1 MRGVVGRVWFGVWLG
16 CFTAAAA
23 QLPPEILMDKY
34 LRQAEQL
41 VREKD
46 YPGARAA
53 MEKLVALHQEH
64 ALEPVPDDH
73 FRYAQVWS
81 SLGVPERAI
90 ESLVRYLKLRGR
102 EAEHYEQA
110 LDLMNQAEAEKARVE
125 AETALPATQA
135 GQAPPAPKP
144 AETSRSAAAH
154 RQEVSS
160 TGPGGQGI
168 GADYSKCAEL
178 FNNPLETGGDFY
190 IIRSGPFVPDR
201 LRFIPFDLQKDGYIE
216 VHEDLVVSR
225 ETRKVDGGTE
235 TTIHYASPPLDM
247 LESLKS
253 GKRIRVMVNAHQAGL
268 SGDGDTKPKPAKVV
282 IKRDEDGNISEI
294 IEELP
299 DNKNDISDLY
309 TSLLE
314 NRTTFE
320 IKNGQC
326 VPIRLSFQ
334 VRSTTG
340 YTAESVT
347 HFTPLCRDFIEL
359 FEENP
364 QLTHAISKQIN
375 DEVVEAIRLQRGNVL
390 SSHRLEAFPPIRIRR
405 EFIGKKWSPKS
416 RITSQILRTLL
427 AYHAGTKLP
436 LFEQIRLEI
445 FPVVHAYGTV
455 ADCDHAGLGPFI
467 RDDSLWAGDE
477 DRKATSGDTS
487 GEGHGSPAAEQ
498 ESAGKAF
505 APAVRSEKDGG
516 SVSAGEAVGSSGT
529 GASLDAPSGNTGAAS
544 GGGPC
549 QVPGYPNP
557 PGGVSNLGFS
567 WCPASVSLQVRSF
580 ALQAA
585 GAECAIATGSSSTPE
600 QIEARRREIRAACDR
615 LSALGQGNCQCPPG
629 LRQ

>member
-326 VPIRLSFQ
+326 VPIRLSMV
-334 VRSTTG
+334 VRSSTK
-340 YTAESVT
+340 YAAESVT
-347 HFTPLCRDFIEL
+347 HYTPLCRDVIEL

-364 QLTHAISKQIN
+364 QLTYAIGKQIN
-375 DEVVEAIRLQRGNVL
+375 DDVVKTFDLHLKSRQQLLGRYRYEL
-390 SSHRLEAFPPIRIRR
+390 FPPKRIIE
-405 EFIGKKWSPKS
+405 EFIGKKWHPKS
-416 RITSQILRTLL
+416 AIASLPLRTHLG
-427 AYHAGTKLP
+427 YHAGTKLP
-436 LFEQIRLEI
+436 LLEQIRLEI
-445 FPVVHAYGTV
+445 FPIVHAYATV
-455 ADCDHAGLGPFI
+455 ADCDYAGLGPFI

-477 DRKATSGDTS
+477 DRKATSG
-487 GEGHGSPAAEQ
+487 EKHGSPMAGQ
-498 ESAGKAF
+498 ESAGKAS
-505 APAVRSEKDGG
+505 APAGRSEKNGG
-516 SVSAGEAVGSSGT
+516 SVLAGEAVGSSGT

-557 PGGVSNLGFS
+557 PGGVANLGFS

-585 GAECAIATGSSSTPE
+585 GAQCAIATGSSSTPE
-600 QIEARRREIRAACDR
+600 QIEERRREIRAACDR

-629 LRQ
+629 LR

>member
-1 MRGVVGRVWFGVWLG
+1 MRGVFGRVWFGVWLG

-125 AETALPATQA
+125 AETELPAKQA
-135 GQAPPAPKP
+135 DPAPPAPKA
-144 AETSRSAAAH
+144 AETSGSAAAR

-160 TGPGGQGI
+160 TSPGGEGK

-190 IIRSGPFVPDR
+190 IIRSGPSVPDR
-201 LRFIPFDLQKDGYIE
+201 LRFIPFDLQKDGSIE

-253 GKRIRVMVNAHQAGL
+253 GKRIRVMVNAHRAGL

-299 DNKNDISDLY
+299 DNKNDISALY

-326 VPIRLSFQ
+326 VPIRLSMV
-334 VRSTTG
+334 VRSSTK
-340 YTAESVT
+340 YAAEGVT
-347 HFTPLCRDFIEL
+347 HYTPLCRDVIEL
-359 FEENP
+359 IEENP
-364 QLTHAISKQIN
+364 QLTYAIGKQIN
-375 DEVVEAIRLQRGNVL
+375 DDVVKTFDFHINTPQQL
-390 SSHRLEAFPPIRIRR
+390 SSRYRYEQFPPKRIIE
-405 EFIGKKWSPKS
+405 EFIGKKWHPKS
-416 RITSQILRTLL
+416 AITSLTLRTLL
-427 AYHAGTKLP
+427 GYHAGTKLP
-436 LFEQIRLEI
+436 LLEQIRLEI
-445 FPVVHAYGTV
+445 FPVVHAYATV
-455 ADCDHAGLGPFI
+455 ADCDRAGLGPFI

-477 DRKATSGDTS
+477 DRKATSG
-487 GEGHGSPAAEQ
+487 EKHGSPMAGQ
-498 ESAGKAF
+498 ESAGKAS
-505 APAVRSEKDGG
+505 APAGRSEKNGG
-516 SVSAGEAVGSSGT
+516 SVLAGEAVGSSGT

-557 PGGVSNLGFS
+557 PGGVANLGFS

-585 GAECAIATGSSSTPE
+585 GAQCAIATGSSSTPE
-600 QIEARRREIRAACDR
+600 QIEERRREIRAACDR

>member
-1 MRGVVGRVWFGVWLG
+1 MRGVFGRVWFGVWLG

-53 MEKLVALHQEH
+53 MEKLVALQQEH
-64 ALEPVPDDH
+64 ALETDPEDH

-81 SLGVPERAI
+81 SSGVPERAI
-90 ESLVRYLKLRGR
+90 ESLVRYLELRGR
-102 EAEHYEQA
+102 QAKHYEQA
-110 LDLMNQAEAEKARVE
+110 LDLMNQAETEKARVE
-125 AETALPATQA
+125 ADTELPATQT
-135 GQAPPAPKP
+135 GQAPPDPKA
-144 AETSRSAAAH
+144 AETSGSAAAR

-160 TGPGGQGI
+160 TGPGGEGK

-201 LRFIPFDLQKDGYIE
+201 LRFIPFDLQKDGSIE

-225 ETRKVDGGTE
+225 ETRKIDGGTE
-235 TTIHYASPPLDM
+235 TTIRYASPPLDM
-247 LESLKS
+247 LESLDS
-253 GKRIRVMVNAHQAGL
+253 GKRIRAMVNAHRAGL
-268 SGDGDTKPKPAKVV
+268 SGDGDAKPKPAKVV

-299 DNKNDISDLY
+299 DNKIDISTLY

-320 IKNGQC
+320 TKNGQC
-326 VPIRLSFQ
+326 VPIRLSMV

-375 DEVVEAIRLQRGNVL
+375 DEVVEAIRLQRLQIGNL
-390 SSHRLEAFPPIRIRR
+390 MASYRFEQFPP
-405 EFIGKKWSPKS
+405 KK
-416 RITSQILRTLL
+416 
-427 AYHAGTKLP
+427 
-436 LFEQIRLEI
+436 
-445 FPVVHAYGTV
+445 V
-455 ADCDHAGLGPFI
+455 
-467 RDDSLWAGDE
+467 
-477 DRKATSGDTS
+477 
-487 GEGHGSPAAEQ
+487 
-498 ESAGKAF
+498 
-505 APAVRSEKDGG
+505 
-516 SVSAGEAVGSSGT
+516 
-529 GASLDAPSGNTGAAS
+529 
-544 GGGPC
+544 
-549 QVPGYPNP
+549 
-557 PGGVSNLGFS
+557 
-567 WCPASVSLQVRSF
+567 
-580 ALQAA
+580 
-585 GAECAIATGSSSTPE
+585 
-600 QIEARRREIRAACDR
+600 IE
-615 LSALGQGNCQCPPG
+615 
-629 LRQ
+629 

>member
-1 MRGVVGRVWFGVWLG
+1 MRGVFGRVWFGVWLG

-41 VREKD
+41 VQEKD

-64 ALEPVPDDH
+64 ALEPDPEDH

-81 SLGVPERAI
+81 SSGVPERAI
-90 ESLVRYLKLRGR
+90 ESLVRYLELRGR
-102 EAEHYEQA
+102 QAKHYEQA
-110 LDLMNQAEAEKARVE
+110 LDLMNQAETEKARVE
-125 AETALPATQA
+125 ADTELPATQT
-135 GQAPPAPKP
+135 GQAPPDPKA
-144 AETSRSAAAH
+144 AETSGSAAAR

-160 TGPGGQGI
+160 TGPGGQGK

-201 LRFIPFDLQKDGYIE
+201 LRFIPFDLQKDGSIE
-216 VHEDLVVSR
+216 VHEDLVVSK

-247 LESLKS
+247 LASLDS
-253 GKRIRVMVNAHQAGL
+253 GKRIRAMVNANRAGL
-268 SGDGDTKPKPAKVV
+268 SGDGDAKPKPAKVV

-299 DNKNDISDLY
+299 DNKNDISTLY

-326 VPIRLSFQ
+326 VPIRLSMV

-375 DEVVEAIRLQRGNVL
+375 DEVVEAIRLQRLQIGNL
-390 SSHRLEAFPPIRIRR
+390 MASYRFEQFPPKKVI
-405 EFIGKKWSPKS
+405 EKFISDAWHPKS
-416 RITSQILRTLL
+416 PITSQLLRTLL
-427 AYHAGTKLP
+427 AYNAGTKLP
-436 LFEQIRLEI
+436 LFEQIRLAI
-445 FPVVHAYGTV
+445 FPVVHSYATV
-455 ADCDHAGLGPFI
+455 ADCDRAGLGPFI
-467 RDDSLWAGDE
+467 KDDSLWAEDE
-477 DRKATSGDTS
+477 DRKATSG
-487 GEGHGSPAAEQ
+487 ERHGSPTAGQ
-498 ESAGKAF
+498 ESAGKAS
-505 APAVRSEKDGG
+505 APGGRSEKDGG
-516 SVSAGEAVGSSGT
+516 NVLAGEAVGSSGT

-557 PGGVSNLGFS
+557 PSGVSNLGFS

-585 GAECAIATGSSSTPE
+585 GAECAIATGNSSTPE

-615 LSALGQGNCQCPPG
+615 LAALGQGNCQCPSG
-629 LRQ
+629 LR

>member
-1 MRGVVGRVWFGVWLG
+1 MRGVFGRVWFGVWLG

-53 MEKLVALHQEH
+53 MEKLVALQREH
-64 ALEPVPDDH
+64 ALETDPEDH

-81 SLGVPERAI
+81 SSGVPERAI

-102 EAEHYEQA
+102 QAKHYEEA
-110 LDLMNQAEAEKARVE
+110 LDLMNQAETEKARVE
-125 AETALPATQA
+125 AQTELPATQA
-135 GQAPPAPKP
+135 GQARPAPKP
-144 AETSRSAAAH
+144 AETSRSAVAR
-154 RQEVSS
+154 RQEASS

-168 GADYSKCAEL
+168 GADYSKCTEL
-178 FNNPLETGGDFY
+178 FNNPLHTGGDFP

-201 LRFIPFDLQKDGYIE
+201 LRFIPFDLQKDGSIE

-225 ETRKVDGGTE
+225 ETRKIDGGTE
-235 TTIHYASPPLDM
+235 TTIRYASPPLDM
-247 LESLKS
+247 LESLDA
-253 GKRIRVMVNAHQAGL
+253 GKRIRAMVNAHRAGL
-268 SGDGDTKPKPAKVV
+268 SGDGDTKPKPAEVV

-294 IEELP
+294 VESAPFNRKDSFEH
-299 DNKNDISDLY
+299 Y
-309 TSLLE
+309 ASLKE
-314 NRTTFE
+314 NRTQFE

-326 VPIRLSFQ
+326 VPTRLSLVVQ
-334 VRSTTG
+334 EGTG
-340 YTAESVT
+340 LKAESVT
-347 HFTPLCRDFIEL
+347 HFTPICRDFIEL

-364 QLTHAISKQIN
+364 QLTYAINKEIN
-375 DEVVEAIRLQRGNVL
+375 DEVVEAMKPEIRYTSPIENFLQ
-390 SSHRLEAFPPIRIRR
+390 FPPP
-405 EFIGKKWSPKS
+405 EVIGKF
-416 RITSQILRTLL
+416 LRDEWHPQSLRSSL
-427 AYHAGTKLP
+427 MLQMFLGGAANKNFPML
-436 LFEQIRLEI
+436 EQIRLEI
-445 FPVVHAYGTV
+445 FPVIHAYATV
-455 ADCDHAGLGPFI
+455 AVVIAGLGPFI
-467 RDDSLWAGDE
+467 RDDSLWAEDE
-477 DRKATSGDTS
+477 DRKATSG
-487 GEGHGSPAAEQ
+487 ERHGSPRAGQ
-498 ESAGKAF
+498 ESAGKAS
-505 APAVRSEKDGG
+505 APGGRSEKDGG
-516 SVSAGEAVGSSGT
+516 SVLAGEAVGSSGT
-529 GASLDAPSGNTGAAS
+529 AASLDAPSGNTGAAS

-557 PGGVSNLGFS
+557 PGGVANLGFS

-615 LSALGQGNCQCPPG
+615 LAALGQGNCQCPPG

>member
-1 MRGVVGRVWFGVWLG
+1 MRGVFGRVWFGVWLG

-23 QLPPEILMDKY
+23 QLPPEILMDKH

-53 MEKLVALHQEH
+53 MEKLVALQQEH
-64 ALEPVPDDH
+64 ALETDPEDH

-102 EAEHYEQA
+102 DAEHYEEA

-125 AETALPATQA
+125 AETELPATQA
-135 GQAPPAPKP
+135 GPAPPAPKP
-144 AETSRSAAAH
+144 AETSRSAAAR

-160 TGPGGQGI
+160 AGPGGQGI

-178 FNNPLETGGDFY
+178 FNNPLETGGDFH
-190 IIRSGPFVPDR
+190 IIRNGPFVPDR
-201 LRFIPFDLQKDGYIE
+201 LRFIPFDLQKDGSIE

-225 ETRKVDGGTE
+225 ETRKIDGGTE

-247 LESLKS
+247 LESLDS
-253 GKRIRVMVNAHQAGL
+253 GKRIRAMVNAHRAGL
-268 SGDGDTKPKPAKVV
+268 SGDGDAKPKPAKVV

-294 IEELP
+294 NEELP
-299 DNKNDISDLY
+299 DNKNDISNLY
-309 TSLLE
+309 TSLLR
-314 NRTTFE
+314 NITTFE

-375 DEVVEAIRLQRGNVL
+375 DDVVEAIRLQDGNL
-390 SSHRLEAFPPIRIRR
+390 ISFYAFKEFPPRKVTRKFIRD
-405 EFIGKKWSPKS
+405 EWHPKS
-416 RITSQILRTLL
+416 PITSQRLRTLL

-445 FPVVHAYGTV
+445 FPVVHAYATV

-477 DRKATSGDTS
+477 DRKATSG
-487 GEGHGSPAAEQ
+487 EKHGSPTAGQ
-498 ESAGKAF
+498 ESAGKAS
-505 APAVRSEKDGG
+505 APAGRSEKDGG
-516 SVSAGEAVGSSGT
+516 SVSAGETVGSSGT
-529 GASLDAPSGNTGAAS
+529 GASLDAPSGNTGATS

-557 PGGVSNLGFS
+557 PGGVANLGFS

-600 QIEARRREIRAACDR
+600 QIEARQREIRAACDR
-615 LSALGQGNCQCPPG
+615 LAALGQGNCQCPPG
-629 LRQ
+629 LR

>member
-102 EAEHYEQA
+102 QAKHYEQA
-110 LDLMNQAEAEKARVE
+110 LDLMNQAETEKARVE
-125 AETALPATQA
+125 ADTELPATQT
-135 GQAPPAPKP
+135 GQAPPDPKA
-144 AETSRSAAAH
+144 AETSGSAAAR

-160 TGPGGQGI
+160 TGPGGEGK

-190 IIRSGPFVPDR
+190 IIRSGPFVLDR
-201 LRFIPFDLQKDGYIE
+201 LRFIPFDLQKDGSIE
-216 VHEDLVVSR
+216 VHEDLVVSK

-247 LESLKS
+247 LESLGS
-253 GKRIRVMVNAHQAGL
+253 GKRIRAMVNAHRAGL
-268 SGDGDTKPKPAKVV
+268 SGDGDAKPKPAKVV

-299 DNKNDISDLY
+299 DNKTDISTLY

-320 IKNGQC
+320 TKNGQC
-326 VPIRLSFQ
+326 VPIRLSMV

-340 YTAESVT
+340 YTAENVT

-364 QLTHAISKQIN
+364 QLTYAISKEIN
-375 DEVVEAIRLQRGNVL
+375 DEVVEAIRLQKGNLV
-390 SSHRLEAFPPIRIRR
+390 SFYTFEDFPPQKVTRK
-405 EFIGKKWSPKS
+405 FINEQWSPKS
-416 RITSQILRTLL
+416 RITSQRLRTLL
-427 AYHAGTKLP
+427 AYLAGTKLP

-467 RDDSLWAGDE
+467 RDDSLWAEDE
-477 DRKATSGDTS
+477 DRKATS

-498 ESAGKAF
+498 ESAGKAS
-505 APAVRSEKDGG
+505 APAVRSERTEEACRP
-516 SVSAGEAVGSSGT
+516 VRPLAAAVPAPLWTHPRATRAPRLAGVPAK
-529 GASLDAPSGNTGAAS
+529 SL
-544 GGGPC
+544 
-549 QVPGYPNP
+549 
-557 PGGVSNLGFS
+557 
-567 WCPASVSLQVRSF
+567 
-580 ALQAA
+580 
-585 GAECAIATGSSSTPE
+585 AIRILP
-600 QIEARRREIRAACDR
+600 AACR
-615 LSALGQGNCQCPPG
+615 TWGFPG
-629 LRQ
+629 VR

>member
-1 MRGVVGRVWFGVWLG
+1 MRGVFGRVWFGVWLG

-53 MEKLVALHQEH
+53 MEKLVALQREH
-64 ALEPVPDDH
+64 ALEPNPEDH

-81 SLGVPERAI
+81 SSGVPERAI

-102 EAEHYEQA
+102 QAKHYEEA
-110 LDLMNQAEAEKARVE
+110 LDLMNQAETEKARVE
-125 AETALPATQA
+125 AETELPATQA
-135 GQAPPAPKP
+135 GQAPPAPKT
-144 AETSRSAAAH
+144 AETSRSAAAR

-160 TGPGGQGI
+160 AGPGGQGI
-168 GADYSKCAEL
+168 GADYSKCTEL
-178 FNNPLETGGDFY
+178 FNNPLHTGGDFP

-201 LRFIPFDLQKDGYIE
+201 LRFIPFDLQKDGSIE
-216 VHEDLVVSR
+216 VHEDLVVSK

-247 LESLKS
+247 LESLDS
-253 GKRIRVMVNAHQAGL
+253 GKRIRAMVNANRAGL
-268 SGDGDTKPKPAKVV
+268 SGDGDAKPKPAKVV

-299 DNKNDISDLY
+299 DNKNDISTLY

-375 DEVVEAIRLQRGNVL
+375 DEVVEAIHLQERNLVA
-390 SSHRLEAFPPIRIRR
+390 SYKFEVFPPKKVMHK
-405 EFIGKKWSPKS
+405 FIGDAWHPKS
-416 RITSQILRTLL
+416 AKTSLRLRTAL

-445 FPVVHAYGTV
+445 FPVVHAYATV
-455 ADCDHAGLGPFI
+455 ADCDRAGLGPFI
-467 RDDSLWAGDE
+467 RDDSLWAEDE
-477 DRKATSGDTS
+477 DRKATSG
-487 GEGHGSPAAEQ
+487 ERHGSPAAGQ
-498 ESAGKAF
+498 ESAGKAS
-505 APAVRSEKDGG
+505 APGGRSEKDGG
-516 SVSAGEAVGSSGT
+516 SVLAGEAVGSSGT
-529 GASLDAPSGNTGAAS
+529 AASLDAPSGNTGAAS

-557 PGGVSNLGFS
+557 PGGVANLGFS

-585 GAECAIATGSSSTPE
+585 GAECAIAMGSSSTPE
-600 QIEARRREIRAACDR
+600 QIEARRREIQAACDR

-629 LRQ
+629 LGQ

>member
-1 MRGVVGRVWFGVWLG
+1 MRGVFGRVWFGVWLG
-16 CFTAAAA
+16 CFAAAAA

-41 VREKD
+41 VQEKD

-53 MEKLVALHQEH
+53 MEKLVALQQEH
-64 ALEPVPDDH
+64 ALETDPEDH

-102 EAEHYEQA
+102 DAEHYEEA

-125 AETALPATQA
+125 AETELPATQA
-135 GQAPPAPKP
+135 GPAPPAPKP
-144 AETSRSAAAH
+144 AETSRSAAAR

-160 TGPGGQGI
+160 AGPGGQGI

-178 FNNPLETGGDFY
+178 FNNPLETGGDFH
-190 IIRSGPFVPDR
+190 IIRNGPFVPDR
-201 LRFIPFDLQKDGYIE
+201 LRFIPFDLQKDGSIE
-216 VHEDLVVSR
+216 VHEDLVVSK

-253 GKRIRVMVNAHQAGL
+253 GKRIRAMVNAHRAGL

-294 IEELP
+294 NEELP
-299 DNKNDISDLY
+299 DNKNDISTLY

-326 VPIRLSFQ
+326 VPIRLSLQ
-334 VRSTTG
+334 VKTTRG
-340 YTAESVT
+340 YEAEAAT
-347 HFTPLCRDFIEL
+347 LYTPLCRDFIEL

-364 QLTHAISKQIN
+364 QLTYAISKEIN
-375 DEVVEAIRLQRGNVL
+375 DEVVEIITLHIGDVSIPQNAAER
-390 SSHRLEAFPPIRIRR
+390 FPPEEVIHK
-405 EFIGKKWSPKS
+405 FIGDEWHPKS
-416 RITSQILRTLL
+416 QITSLVLRVAL

-445 FPVVHAYGTV
+445 FPAVHAYATV
-455 ADCDHAGLGPFI
+455 ADCDRAGLGPFI
-467 RDDSLWAGDE
+467 RDDSLWAEDE
-477 DRKATSGDTS
+477 DRKATSG
-487 GEGHGSPAAEQ
+487 ERHGSPTARQ
-498 ESAGKAF
+498 ESAGKAS
-505 APAVRSEKDGG
+505 APAGRSEKDGG
-516 SVSAGEAVGSSGT
+516 SVLAGEAVGSSGT

-557 PGGVSNLGFS
+557 PGGVANLGFS

-629 LRQ
+629 LR

>member
-1 MRGVVGRVWFGVWLG
+1 MRGVFGRVWFGVWLG

-53 MEKLVALHQEH
+53 MEKLVALQQEH
-64 ALEPVPDDH
+64 ALETDPEDH

-90 ESLVRYLKLRGR
+90 ESLVRYLELRGR
-102 EAEHYEQA
+102 DAEHYEEA

-125 AETALPATQA
+125 AETELPATQA
-135 GQAPPAPKP
+135 GQASPAPKP
-144 AETSRSAAAH
+144 AESSRSAGAR

-178 FNNPLETGGDFY
+178 FNNPLETGGDFH

-201 LRFIPFDLQKDGYIE
+201 LRFIPFDLQKDGSIE

-225 ETRKVDGGTE
+225 ETRKIDGGTE

-247 LESLKS
+247 LESLDS
-253 GKRIRVMVNAHQAGL
+253 GKRIRAMVNAHRAGL

-294 IEELP
+294 NEELP
-299 DNKNDISDLY
+299 DNKNDISTLY

-320 IKNGQC
+320 TKNGQC
-326 VPIRLSFQ
+326 VPIRLSMV

-340 YTAESVT
+340 YPAENVT

-364 QLTHAISKQIN
+364 QLTYAISKQIN
-375 DEVVEAIRLQRGNVL
+375 DEVVEAMRLPAQNLV
-390 SSHRLEAFPPIRIRR
+390 SHYSFEEFPPKEFTRK
-405 EFIGKKWSPKS
+405 FIGDEWHPKS
-416 RITSQILRTLL
+416 PRTSILLRMIL

-436 LFEQIRLEI
+436 LFEQIRLGI
-445 FPVVHAYGTV
+445 FPVVHAYATV
-455 ADCDHAGLGPFI
+455 ADCDRVGLGPFI
-467 RDDSLWAGDE
+467 RDDSLWAGDA
-477 DRKATSGDTS
+477 DRKATSG
-487 GEGHGSPAAEQ
+487 EKHGSPMVGQ
-498 ESAGKAF
+498 ESAGKAS
-505 APAVRSEKDGG
+505 APVGGSEKDGG

-529 GASLDAPSGNTGAAS
+529 SASLDAPSGNTGATS

-557 PGGVSNLGFS
+557 PGGVANLGFS

-600 QIEARRREIRAACDR
+600 RIEARRREIRAACDR
-615 LSALGQGNCQCPPG
+615 LAALGQGNCQCPPG
-629 LRQ
+629 LR